1 MDDCAGVG
9 EGKEGRKRREM
20 RRLYV
25 KRAGQR
31 EGGGSLSPGST
42 VVVENQLKTEAR
54 RVLPSDAFVSVS
66 IALATHS
73 DGALCGR
80 GRTEMWSSSV
90 HSKDM
95 LIHMTNLGNLHFLWK
110 IR

>member
-1 MDDCAGVG
+1 MTPRLTNRLNLSFIVDDCAGVG

-73 DGALCGR
+73 DGALCGHVVVK
-80 GRTEMWSSSV
+80 RT
-90 HSKDM
+90 
-95 LIHMTNLGNLHFLWK
+95 F
-110 IR
+110 